1 MKRFWKRL
9 RRRSQLDRDLEDELR
24 FHLEQSGDPV
34 RFGNATAL
42 KEACRDMWA
51 FTFLESWWQD
61 IRYAARTLAKNR
73 GVTIVAALALAL
85 GIGANTTV
93 FTIVHSALSFKMGV
107 DHVDRLIIISANDA
121 AGRDLFTA
129 IPALADLGSAHIK
142 SLDLIAAYGFQP
154 VNVSDGASLPERY
167 NGVQITASGF
177 SLISRKPIL
186 GRSII
191 ADDERGAGRPV
202 VVLTHALWQNRYG
215 GDPSIIGKT
224 IRVSGVAR
232 EIVGVMPAG
241 IQFPEDTD
249 LWTPLTPADLLAGHL
264 GFVIGRLAGNTTLPA
279 ARAEIDAFV
288 RNVTNRDPGTYKNV
302 VVEVEPMLNA
312 IGIFAARRLL
322 YAMFFAVVFVL
333 LIACADVANLLLARA
348 SARARE
354 ISIRIAIGAGRA
366 RIIRQ
371 LLVESAM
378 LSTVGGLFGCL
389 VAIGGLRWF
398 EHMVLRSGPKPSW
411 VDFSLNTEALAFLA
425 AISIG
430 TGILFGLA
438 PALKLAN
445 IDINNSVKDGGQS
458 VAGGT
463 RGRRLSSALVVFE
476 MILCVVLLA
485 GAGLM
490 IRSSVNVYNSP
501 LGVNPANVLTMHINL
516 PEAKYPRAQD
526 QTSFHNQLSSRL
538 NSLPGVEAA
547 AITSALPAARL
558 GVMTFPCEIERGAAR
573 TLNASAIV
581 VSPDYFRVMQTPPV
595 RGRVFTGSD
604 GPVAIVNRSF
614 AGKYW
619 PSEDPLGKRIRFTAG
634 PQEQQPWMT
643 VLAVVPN
650 IQQNISRPA
659 DQTPI
664 IYLPYK
670 DQPRHVMFLAVRG
683 RVSAATLTDSIRK
696 EVQQIDPDLPVYDV
710 DTLEARIARQRLEVG
725 AVGTLFSIFA
735 FVALVLAC
743 VGLYAVVA
751 HAVSQRTREIG
762 VRMAL
767 GASDGHILKMV
778 FAQGLGQVAVGLGI
792 GLPLAFAVARVLRS
806 ILVDVSP
813 GDPVTFAS
821 VILLLMSA
829 GILGCT
835 VPARRASRVDPVNAL
850 RHE

>member
-9 RRRSQLDRDLEDELR
+9 RHRRELDRDLEEELR
-24 FHLEQSGDPV
+24 FHLEQSGDPA
-34 RFGNATAL
+34 RFGNATAFR
-42 KEACRDMWA
+42 EACRDMWA
-51 FTFLESWWQD
+51 FPFLESWWQD
-61 IRYAARTLAKNR
+61 IRYAARTLANNR
-73 GVTIVAALALAL
+73 GVTIVAAVALAL

-107 DHVDRLIIISANDA
+107 DHIDRLVIISANDA

-129 IPALADLGSAHIK
+129 IPALADLGSARIK
-142 SLDLIAAYGFQP
+142 SLDTVAAYRFQA

-177 SLISRKPIL
+177 SLISGKPIL
-186 GRSII
+186 GRSIL
-191 ADDERGAGRPV
+191 AADERGAGRPV

-215 GDPSIIGKT
+215 GDPNIIGKT
-224 IRVSGVAR
+224 IRVSSVAR
-232 EIVGVMPAG
+232 EVVGVMPAG

-249 LWTPLTPADLLAGHL
+249 LWTPLTAADLLRGRL
-264 GFVIGRLAGNTTLPA
+264 GFVIGRLAENATLPA

-288 RNVTNRDPGTYKNV
+288 RNLTNRNPETYKNV

-322 YAMFFAVVFVL
+322 YAMFFAVAFVL
-333 LIACADVANLLLARA
+333 LIACADVADLLLARA

-378 LSTVGGLFGCL
+378 LASVGGMFGCL

-398 EHMVLRSGPKPSW
+398 EHTVLSSGPKPSW
-411 VDFSLNTEALAFLA
+411 VDFSLNTEALVFLA
-425 AISIG
+425 VISIG

-445 IDINNSVKDGGQS
+445 IDINSSVKDGGQS
-458 VAGGT
+458 VAGGS
-463 RGRRLSSALVVFE
+463 RGRRLASLLVVFE
-476 MILCVVLLA
+476 MILCVVLLT
-485 GAGLM
+485 GAGLL
-490 IRSSVNVYNSP
+490 IRTAVKVYSAP

-516 PEAKYPRAQD
+516 PEAKYPRPQD
-526 QTSFHNQLSSRL
+526 QASFHDQLIPRL

-547 AITSALPAARL
+547 AVTSALPASRF
-558 GVMTFPCEIERGAAR
+558 GVMSLSCEMERGAAR
-573 TLNASAIV
+573 TFTASAIA
-581 VSPDYFRVMQTPPV
+581 VSRDYFRVMQASPV
-595 RGRVFTGSD
+595 RGRVFADSD
-604 GPVAIVNRSF
+604 GPAVIVNRSF
-614 AGKYW
+614 ATKYW
-619 PSEDPLGKRIRFTAG
+619 PGEDPLGKHIRITHG
-634 PQEQQPWMT
+634 PQHQPWMT

-650 IQQNISRPA
+650 IQQNISQPA
-659 DQTPI
+659 DQTPT
-664 IYLPYK
+664 IYIPSK
-670 DQPRHVMFLAVRG
+670 DQPPQAMFIVLRG
-683 RVSAATLTDSIRK
+683 RIRPASLTDSIRK
-696 EVQQIDPDLPVYDV
+696 EVQRIDPDLAVYDV
-710 DTLEARIARQRLEVG
+710 DTLEARVGRQRLEVG

-735 FVALVLAC
+735 LVALVLAC
-743 VGLYAVVA
+743 VGLYGVAA

-767 GASDGHILKMV
+767 GASDAHVLKMV
-778 FAQGLGQVAVGLGI
+778 FRQGLGQVAAGLAI
-792 GLPLAFAVARVLRS
+792 GLPLAFAVARLLRA

-813 GDPVTFAS
+813 GDPLTFAG

-829 GILGCT
+829 GILGCLA
-835 VPARRASRVDPVNAL
+835 PARRASRVDPVNAL